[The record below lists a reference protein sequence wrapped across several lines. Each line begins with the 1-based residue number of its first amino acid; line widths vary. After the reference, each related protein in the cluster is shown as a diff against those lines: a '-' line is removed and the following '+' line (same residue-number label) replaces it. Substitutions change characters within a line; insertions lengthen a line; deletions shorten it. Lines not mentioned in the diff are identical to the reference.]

1 MNKEVNIIKGLK
13 LKHRQIKEALRIIIH
28 SILFQRE
35 LGIVTPRTIESEC
48 GIHYL
53 TLNDINT
60 DKVIEEQLSIFQ
72 QRINDQNC
80 GTLILS
86 FCQNIKRKSFL
97 LFQENSKL
105 VWEEWK
111 IPVRLQHSPSEDPRK
126 INAKLAKKLR
136 KRLLA
141 IIERICERK
150 EHLPYMGEPD
160 DPTIIRI
167 PFEIG
172 YGPDLSDN
180 YYAKTIPLI
189 SYV

>member
-1 MNKEVNIIKGLK
+1 M
-13 LKHRQIKEALRIIIH
+13 
-28 SILFQRE
+28 
-35 LGIVTPRTIESEC
+35 
-48 GIHYL
+48 
-53 TLNDINT
+53 
-60 DKVIEEQLSIFQ
+60 
-72 QRINDQNC
+72 
-80 GTLILS
+80 
-86 FCQNIKRKSFL
+86 
-97 LFQENSKL
+97 
-105 VWEEWK
+105 
-111 IPVRLQHSPSEDPRK
+111 RLQHSPSEDPRK

>member
-1 MNKEVNIIKGLK
+1 MNKEVNIIQGLK

-105 VWEEWK
+105 V
-111 IPVRLQHSPSEDPRK
+111 
-126 INAKLAKKLR
+126 
-136 KRLLA
+136 
-141 IIERICERK
+141 
-150 EHLPYMGEPD
+150 
-160 DPTIIRI
+160 
-167 PFEIG
+167 
-172 YGPDLSDN
+172 
-180 YYAKTIPLI
+180 
-189 SYV
+189 